1 MKTKTKQKTQK
12 SEARKQNKKI
22 REKPLLLLHSYS
34 NINQPP
40 PTHPIPHTWALSSP
54 ISGPIQLLIT
64 LSQRMST
71 NVLIECLVLLN
82 VFDLCTSQIW
92 FSYWLLVSIAILID
106 DDLQA
111 RQSGWSTSAKQQASS
126 LTGQSQL
133 PRPFFKKKYVPRWEV
148 TM

>member
-1 MKTKTKQKTQK
+1 MGFSHSKIRPEVKKKKKMKTKTKQKTQK

-54 ISGPIQLLIT
+54 ISGPIQLLII

-71 NVLIECLVLLN
+71 NVLIECLVLLD

-92 FSYWLLVSIAILID
+92 FSYWLLVSIAILIVRWRPSSPAIG
-106 DDLQA
+106 LVHFSKA
-111 RQSGWSTSAKQQASS
+111 AS
-126 LTGQSQL
+126 
-133 PRPFFKKKYVPRWEV
+133 
-148 TM
+148 